1 MSKEKKK
8 GEKMKKVVE
17 IAHDIILRA
26 HVHGTVA
33 DFTLGAGYDCE
44 MLMGIDEV
52 DRVYAFEIQS
62 QAIQDAKA
70 YLQGKKGFD
79 KVIFL
84 PIGHEQAKVYIQEP
98 ICAGIFN
105 FGYYPKGD
113 PTITTTVGTS
123 REGVKAAL
131 DCLQVGGLLILV
143 CYPGHEE
150 GMRESLYF
158 DDWIQQLPSK
168 RYDCVRIQMSNKKNC
183 PYIHVIEKKR

>member
-17 IAHDIILRA
+17 IAHEIILRA
-26 HVHGTVA
+26 NVQGAVA
-33 DFTLGAGYDCE
+33 DFTLGAGHDCE
-44 MLMGIDEV
+44 LLMGIDEV
-52 DRVYAFEIQS
+52 DKVYAFEIQP
-62 QAIQDAKA
+62 QAILDAKA
-70 YLQGKKGFD
+70 CLQGKKGFD

-84 PIGHEQAKVYIQEP
+84 PIGHEHAKAYISEP
-98 ICAGIFN
+98 ISAGIFN

-113 PTITTTVGTS
+113 PLITTMVETS
-123 REGVKAAL
+123 REGVESAL
-131 DCLQVGGLLILV
+131 ECLQIGGLLVLV

-158 DDWIQQLPSK
+158 DEWIRQLPSK